1 MAKNLQ
7 LSGMIHSKFENESD
21 FARALGW
28 SRQRLSKI
36 TNGHRFPDLFE
47 TEDMAQALGSTFT
60 DLAQIFLTSKST
72 NVDD

>member
-7 LSGMIHSKFENESD
+7 LSGMIHAKYANESD

-36 TNGHRFPDLFE
+36 TNGHKYPDLFE
-47 TEDMAQALGSTFT
+47 TENMAHALETSFS
-60 DLAQIFLTSKST
+60 DLAQIFLSSKST
-72 NVDD
+72 NVDG